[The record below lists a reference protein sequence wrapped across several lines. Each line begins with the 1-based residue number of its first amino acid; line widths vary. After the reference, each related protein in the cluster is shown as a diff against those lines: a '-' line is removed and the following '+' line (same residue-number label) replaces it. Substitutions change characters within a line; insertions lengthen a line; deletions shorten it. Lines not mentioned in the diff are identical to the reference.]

1 MILVSCRFVLEL
13 KDGVAKVVDSMVIHS
28 ALILGSPTSLSP
40 LFMVKQ

>member
-1 MILVSCRFVLEL
+1 MILVSCRLVLEM
-13 KDGVAKVVDSMVIHS
+13 KDGVAKVVDSMVIRS